1 MLLSTPVRSKW
12 LTSLAGNSITRLD
25 FTDFSTSAGHLI
37 SSGGD
42 FKITTTD
49 CSSHPL
55 PAWELLQI
63 HWFLSRIMALSGTM
77 NSNIKI
83 GCAANNSWSS
93 TENTLLN
100 GG

>member
-1 MLLSTPVRSKW
+1 MLLSMPVRSRW
-12 LTSLAGNSITRLD
+12 LTNLAGNAIARLD
-25 FTDFSTSAGHLI
+25 FTDCSTSAGHLI
-37 SSGGD
+37 SSGDD

-55 PAWELLQI
+55 PAWELLQM
-63 HWFLSRIMALSGTM
+63 HWFLSRIMALSGAV
-77 NSNIKI
+77 NGNVKI
-83 GCAANNSWSS
+83 GCAANNSWLS